1 MSYPYAVCLVWRT
14 ELFRTCGVCLMMFYR
29 LHQSDRQEETTVAAI
44 PTNQLKLFE
53 PVTSLPMRPP
63 PLTAELI
70 AAVGPLLQTLLK
82 EIATAEAGTVPA
94 AATDEP
100 TP

>member
-1 MSYPYAVCLVWRT
+1 
-14 ELFRTCGVCLMMFYR
+14 MMFYR
-29 LHQSDRQEETTVAAI
+29 LHQSDRKEETTVAAI

-53 PVTSLPMRPP
+53 PVTGLPMRPP
-63 PLTAELI
+63 PLTDELI

-82 EIATAEAGTVPA
+82 EIAAAEAGTVSA
-94 AATDEP
+94 TATDEP

>member
-1 MSYPYAVCLVWRT
+1 
-14 ELFRTCGVCLMMFYR
+14 
-29 LHQSDRQEETTVAAI
+29 
-44 PTNQLKLFE
+44 
-53 PVTSLPMRPP
+53 MRPP

-82 EIATAEAGTVPA
+82 EIAAAEAGTVSA
-94 AATDEP
+94 TATDEP